1 MTILQDFLNSDILLK
16 IGLAIGLS
24 FIILIFLFITFKIFF
39 NYIREGVLKQK
50 SLNLAFFEIKIPQ
63 SNEVEIK
70 AAEQMYSGLSTINEE
85 LKGLA
90 KYIGANTF
98 ISFEIIAFKE
108 SIRFFLVCPKK
119 IAAIV
124 DRQINGT
131 YPLAEIDSIK
141 EYNIFKENGSVSYA
155 VLELAKE
162 SKIPIQTFEELPVDT
177 IATLTDTFSKLEEG
191 ESAAFQM
198 VFTPVST
205 EWRNKVKQFVK
216 KSREKPA
223 EDGDKDKPKPKPPK
237 NKIDEEALNMIDKKI
252 SKPNFYT
259 DVRVL
264 VVAEDKA
271 LGDSHLANI
280 LSTFNQFAKEG
291 GNRLKKS
298 KDKKLT
304 KNIVTDFIYRI
315 SRKAMVLN
323 TGELATLFHLPNK
336 NIKTPHIKWLL
347 SKSAPS
353 PDFVTSKFDDDYMYI
368 GKNTHRG
375 SSKEIFMKPDDRL
388 RHFYVIGQTGTGKSK
403 FMAGMMIRDM
413 RLGHGCAWIEP
424 HGTDAELILQQVPP
438 ERVDDVIFF
447 DPSDIER
454 PIGLNMLEFTND
466 AQRTMV
472 TNEMLNIFDT
482 LFDLRTT
489 GGPIFEQYFRFGIM
503 LLTEDPESGCTL
515 MEVPKIFADDGY
527 REYKLSKSKNQ
538 EVIDFWRKQAE
549 KAGGEASLKNI
560 VPYIVSK
567 LAPFLTNAYIRPIIS
582 QQTSAINFRKIMDEG
597 KILIVKLSKG
607 KIGDY
612 NANLLGMIII
622 GKLLVGALERED
634 LEEKKRRPFYLYI
647 DEFQN
652 FLTDGIN
659 IILSEARKY
668 KLGLTMGH
676 QFLGQ
681 LTRANN
687 NTKIRDAVF
696 GNVGNKAIM
705 RVGEDDAAF
714 LKKVVEG
721 PFDES
726 DLQQL
731 PNITAVTKL
740 LVDGKPTP
748 PFTIRSFY
756 GESPYDLISEY
767 NKELAETVKQISR
780 LKYGRDI
787 TLVENE
793 IKQRG
798 SFIKE
803 KKTENKGGGLGDFGF
818 GF

>member
-1 MTILQDFLNSDILLK
+1 MQGINILFSSDILARLGLI
-16 IGLAIGLS
+16 IGLV
-24 FIILIFLFITFKIFF
+24 FLFLLIIYLIIRVAI
-39 NYIREGVLKQK
+39 NYVKEAVLKKK
-50 SLNLAFFEIKIPQ
+50 SLNLSFFEIKVPQ
-63 SNEVEIK
+63 SNDVEIK
-70 AAEQMYSGLSTINEE
+70 AAEQMYSGLSTITDK
-85 LKGLA
+85 LKGIA

-98 ISFEIIAFKE
+98 VSFEVIAFKE
-108 SIRFFLVCPKK
+108 SIRFFVVCPKK

-131 YPLAEIDSIK
+131 YPVAEIDSIK
-141 EYNIFKENGSVSYA
+141 EYNLFKDEGSVA
-155 VLELAKE
+155 FGVLELDKE

-177 IATLTDTFSKLEEG
+177 IATLTDTLSKLEEG

-198 VFTPVST
+198 VISPVSS
-205 EWRNKVKQFVK
+205 EWRSKVKQYLK
-216 KSREKPA
+216 KNREKPA
-223 EDGDKDKPKPKPPK
+223 DEGDKDKPKPPSP
-237 NKIDEEALNMIDKKI
+237 KIDEEALNMVDKKI

-259 DVRVL
+259 DVRVI
-264 VVAEDKA
+264 VVSEDKQ
-271 LGDSHLANI
+271 LGESHLNNI
-280 LSTFNQFAKEG
+280 LSTFNPFAKEG
-291 GNRLKKS
+291 GNRFKKS

-304 KNIVTDFIYRI
+304 KNVITDFIYRI
-315 SRKAMVLN
+315 SRQAMVLN
-323 TGELATLFHLPNK
+323 TAELATLFHLPNK

-347 SKSAPS
+347 SKTAPS
-353 PDFVTSKFDDDYMYI
+353 PDFVTSKFDDDYMYV
-368 GKNTHRG
+368 GKNSHRG
-375 SSKEIFMKPDDRL
+375 SAKEIFIKPDDRL

-413 RLGHGCAWIEP
+413 KLGHGCAWIEP

-438 ERVDDVIFF
+438 ERIDDVIFF

-454 PIGLNMLEFTND
+454 PIGLNMLEFSND

-527 REYKLSKSKNQ
+527 REYKLSKTKNQ
-538 EVIDFWRKQAE
+538 EIIDFWRKQAE

-634 LEEKKRRPFYLYI
+634 LDEKLRRPFYLYI

-668 KLGLTMGH
+668 KLALTMGH

-721 PFDES
+721 PFEES

-731 PNITAVTKL
+731 PNVTAVIKL
-740 LVDGKPTP
+740 LVEGKPTP
-748 PFTIRSFY
+748 PFTVRSFY
-756 GESPYDLISEY
+756 GESPYDLISPY
-767 NKELAETVKQISR
+767 NKELANTIKQISR

-787 TLVENE
+787 NIVENE

-798 SFIKE
+798 TFIKE
-803 KKTENKGGGLGDFGF
+803 KKDENKGGGLGDFGF